1 MAKAEQLRSSDL
13 RLKSRK
19 ELEILRDERSQ
30 ELMNLRFQRAVA
42 RLEKPHRI
50 AQLRRERARILTI
63 MNETAKA
70 SSAKE
75 KTK

>member
-1 MAKAEQLRSSDL
+1 MAKAEQIKTSDL
-13 RLKSRK
+13 RAKTRK
-19 ELEILRDERSQ
+19 ELEIMRDDKSQ

-50 AQLRRERARILTI
+50 AQLRRERARVLTVLQ
-63 MNETAKA
+63 EKP
-70 SSAKE
+70 KE